1 MGDAGHLC
9 DDGALWIFRE
19 PVHLDSEQHGRLTL
33 LPGWGP
39 WYGQWLVRHLG
50 INPDLAGNAIHDST
64 VAMLMAL
71 LTFLIPVKT
80 AANGWQ
86 RLMDW
91 ETAERGQPWGI
102 LLLIGG
108 GFAIA
113 DAFTQT
119 GLSEWLGATLSTN
132 LRGVPAVVLVFTI
145 CLMMTFLT
153 EFTSNVATVSTL
165 VPILAAAAVSLKVDP
180 RLLMI
185 PATVTASCAFML
197 PIATPPNAIVFAS
210 GKVSIREMMAY
221 GLLLNLVGVVL
232 VTLVAFV
239 LMVPVMGIS
248 LQGLPDW
255 VVPQ

>member
-1 MGDAGHLC
+1 MFVILATT
-9 DDGALWIFRE
+9 AVLWIFRK
-19 PVHLDSEQHGRLTL
+19 PVTFDNAASGSLTL

-39 WYGQWLVRHLG
+39 VYERWLIERLG
-50 INPDLAGNAIHDST
+50 VSSDLAGGAIHDAT

-71 LTFLIPVKT
+71 LTFFIRVRT
-80 AANGWQ
+80 RDQGWQ
-86 RLMDW
+86 PLMDW

-119 GLSEWLGATLSTN
+119 GLSAWLGATLAAN
-132 LRGVPAVVLVFTI
+132 LQGVPVVLLVMTI
-145 CLMMTFLT
+145 CLLMTFLT

-165 VPILAAAAVSLKVDP
+165 VPILAGAAVSLDLDP

-185 PATVTASCAFML
+185 PATVTSSCAFML

-221 GLLLNLVGVVL
+221 GLLLNLIGILVVTA
-232 VTLVAFV
+232 VTFL
-239 LMVPVMGIS
+239 LMVPVLGIS
-248 LQGLPDW
+248 LEGLPDW
-255 VVPQ
+255 VLPQ